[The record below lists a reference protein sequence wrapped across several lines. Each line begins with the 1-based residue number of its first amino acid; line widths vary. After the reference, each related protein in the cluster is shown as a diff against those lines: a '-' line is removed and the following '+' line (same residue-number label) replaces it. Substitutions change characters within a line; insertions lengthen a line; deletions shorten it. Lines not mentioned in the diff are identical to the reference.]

1 MIPSGR
7 AKRQRSEVGQPVA
20 LVVRRNFIRLYGNLP
35 SSKSQRVQNA
45 ASMAGISERS
55 GWRLLDMY
63 EGGGSDALVPETP
76 GGANNTLLGN
86 DEIRYLS
93 LLWQSKPGA
102 HVGEYRRQFMMD
114 MFQSLRSGMPSTT
127 RSGWL
132 ARRKQKEVFRKFLPA
147 NQVKFK
153 HYMEPVVQMQDWQLR
168 SITALASRHSSPSIH
183 CRRAD
188 CSIFCTGEWGCVAVV
203 DKGMGGRG
211 T

>member
-102 HVGEYRRQFMMD
+102 HVGGIPPPVHDGYERLRFRVCDLECPQQHAPADSQEENKKKCFESF
-114 MFQSLRSGMPSTT
+114 FQRT
-127 RSGWL
+127 
-132 ARRKQKEVFRKFLPA
+132 K
-147 NQVKFK
+147 
-153 HYMEPVVQMQDWQLR
+153 
-168 SITALASRHSSPSIH
+168 
-183 CRRAD
+183 
-188 CSIFCTGEWGCVAVV
+188 
-203 DKGMGGRG
+203 
-211 T
+211 

>member
-7 AKRQRSEVGQPVA
+7 AKLQRSEVGQPVA

-114 MFQSLRSGMPSTT
+114 MNVFVSESAIWNALNNTLRLTRKKKTKRSVSKVSSSEPSEVQALHGAC
-127 RSGWL
+127 RANAGL
-132 ARRKQKEVFRKFLPA
+132 AAALHHCLGLATFLAFHP
-147 NQVKFK
+147 
-153 HYMEPVVQMQDWQLR
+153 L
-168 SITALASRHSSPSIH
+168 ST
-183 CRRAD
+183 C
-188 CSIFCTGEWGCVAVV
+188 
-203 DKGMGGRG
+203 
-211 T
+211 

>member
-55 GWRLLDMY
+55 GWRLLGMY

-93 LLWQSKPGA
+93 LLWQSKPDA

-114 MFQSLRSGMPSTT
+114 IYERLRFRVCDLECPQQHAPADSQEENKKKCFESFFQRT
-127 RSGWL
+127 
-132 ARRKQKEVFRKFLPA
+132 K
-147 NQVKFK
+147 
-153 HYMEPVVQMQDWQLR
+153 
-168 SITALASRHSSPSIH
+168 
-183 CRRAD
+183 
-188 CSIFCTGEWGCVAVV
+188 
-203 DKGMGGRG
+203 
-211 T
+211 